1 MEQEIQLVT
10 LRMDNIEF
18 AISIDLV
25 REIIRVSDVIK
36 VPKAPVFVEGLI
48 NLRGSV
54 VAVIDLRKRLD
65 LPLPN
70 ANQDERI
77 IIVEIEDR
85 TLGILVDAVSEVL
98 NISASVIDEV
108 PPTISD
114 VNMKFLSGVAKV
126 DERLIILLDL
136 NKIFST
142 QELTLLDSVKG

>member
-10 LRMDNIEF
+10 LKMDNIEF
-18 AISIDLV
+18 GISIDLV

-36 VPKAPVFVEGLI
+36 VPKAPAFVEGLI

-65 LPLPN
+65 IPLPKT
-70 ANQDERI
+70 NQDERVI
-77 IIVEIEDR
+77 VVEIEGR

-98 NISASVIDEV
+98 SIPAGVIDEV

-136 NKIFST
+136 DKIFST
-142 QELTLLDSVKG
+142 EELMVLDSVK